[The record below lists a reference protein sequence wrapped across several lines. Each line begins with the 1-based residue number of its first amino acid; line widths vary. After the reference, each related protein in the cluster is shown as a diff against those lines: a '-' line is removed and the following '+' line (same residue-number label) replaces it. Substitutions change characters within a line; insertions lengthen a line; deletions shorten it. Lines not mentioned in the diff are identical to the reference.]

1 MSRSVRPSKAELE
14 AQLASR
20 FGDALKLREKSHKE
34 ALPTGIAELD
44 AIAEGGLPRGAITEI
59 LGPASSGRTSV
70 LLSILAEATARQE
83 VCALVDACD
92 AFDVQSGSDAG
103 IDFERLLWVGCD
115 SNPENALRAAEI
127 LLQSG
132 GFGLVVLD
140 LGDVKSYAI
149 PSNTWFRLRRAI
161 EGTPTCLLVIERE
174 PNARPCAALTL
185 EMERQTGIWSGSP
198 GVEPDNIQS
207 WSIVLRGAKLHI
219 ERRKPVKSMI
229 PRVDIETSVEFG
241 K

>member
-14 AQLASR
+14 AQLAGR
-20 FGDALKLREKSHKE
+20 FGDALKLREKSHRE

-44 AIAEGGLPRGAITEI
+44 EIAEGGLPRGAITEI
-59 LGPASSGRTSV
+59 LGPVSSGRTSV

-92 AFDVQSGSDAG
+92 AFDLQSGSDAG
-103 IDFERLLWVGCD
+103 IDFDRLLWVGCD
-115 SNPENALRAAEI
+115 SNAENALRAAEI

-140 LGDVKSYAI
+140 LGDVKNQTI

-185 EMERQTGIWSGSP
+185 EMERQTGIWTSSP
-198 GVEPDNIQS
+198 GAEPDSLRS
-207 WSIVLRGAKLHI
+207 WSIVLRGSKIHV
-219 ERRKPVKSMI
+219 ERRKPIKSMI
-229 PRVDIETSVEFG
+229 PKVDIEARVEFE
-241 K
+241 